1 MMEGIGQ
8 AMRCLVTIAVAGVIG
23 VFLLVSY
30 VTFDW
35 FKGDT
40 IKSSKRINPEIQLTT
55 DGKKVDTVFIYK
67 VHE

>member
-8 AMRCLVTIAVAGVIG
+8 AIGCLVTIAVAGVIG
-23 VFLLVSY
+23 VFLLSSY
-30 VTFDW
+30 LTFDW
-35 FKGDT
+35 YKGDT

-67 VHE
+67 AYE